1 VTQTNEPSGKILV
14 VDDERH
20 ARATLATL
28 LEDCGYEVR
37 GAGDGNE
44 ALATI
49 ERWLPDVVLTDLRM
63 PRLGGMELLTSLH
76 ERYPELPCVVMTAFA
91 SVDTAVE
98 AMKRGAQD
106 YLLKPLNFDA
116 VEIVVARALER
127 AAIKRELLELRRA
140 RVQQASREMIGSSQ
154 AMRRLLDM
162 VDTVA
167 DSRATVLVLGESGT
181 GKELVARRLHQVSPR
196 ADAPFVS
203 LHCGAIP
210 EGLLESELFGHEK
223 GAFTGA
229 SARRKGRFER
239 AHGGT
244 LFLDEIG
251 DISTATQLKLLRV
264 LQERRFE
271 RVGGSESIEVDVRV
285 VCATHRDLLSMV
297 REGTFREDL
306 YYRLAVIELRTPPLR
321 ERPEDVAP
329 IARHLVAKLARKNER
344 EIEALS
350 PESMTLLERYAWPGN
365 VRELENAL
373 ERAVVLARDGVIEPR
388 HLPEHVTGARADLP
402 REIPTF
408 ESPGDAVSS
417 RPRVPGATL
426 SEIERDAILRTFHA
440 CDENTARTADM
451 LGISQRKIQY
461 RLREYREEAEAR
473 DAG

>member
-63 PRLGGMELLTSLH
+63 PRLGGMELLTILH

-239 AHGGT
+239 ADGGT

-388 HLPEHVTGARADLP
+388 HLPEHVTGARAELP
-402 REIPTF
+402 EERAGF